1 MGNPPIETFDD
12 MRDVHIM
19 SELAGSSSGV
29 VWGVWGEG
37 RCGVT
42 ATDIEGIMAAEE
54 VSWGA
59 SAAGRYG

>member
-1 MGNPPIETFDD
+1 

-19 SELAGSSSGV
+19 SELARSSSGV
-29 VWGVWGEG
+29 VWDVWGEG

-42 ATDIEGIMAAEE
+42 ATDTEGIMAAEE

>member
-1 MGNPPIETFDD
+1 